1 MENLAY
7 LHLAFANEDEETTE
21 LISLSSL
28 LKKAAAPNWQLFS
41 SNAWKYMIPL
51 ALTISILN
59 NVSSVFAL
67 EKVNQSAA
75 VKNLEQNWISQI
87 TTENNGDSVNNLEQN
102 LTSQITAKNNG
113 DSVNNVEQNSTSQ
126 MEITNDQI
134 ISTAPITPRTPNNI
148 ISVSNK
154 RKNPNLF
161 VKGDEGADV
170 KVLQERLKIAGFYY
184 GNSTGIFGPITQ
196 EAVKRFQK
204 AYNLTVDGV
213 VGKSTLAK
221 LPAVNDENE
230 ITTTSQK
237 SDNRDILSLGDR
249 GEAVRVLQEHLIK
262 AGFLQNQPNGYY
274 GSNTV
279 DAVNRFQ
286 KQHQLETNG
295 MAGQTTRAK
304 LYSLVKNSAKSDFT
318 TLEIQRRLQEKGFYK
333 GQINGMMA
341 SDTKKAI
348 SRAQEFYGIS
358 LKDIKSGSF

>member
-7 LHLAFANEDEETTE
+7 LHLAFANQDEETTE

-28 LKKAAAPNWQLFS
+28 FKTAATPNWQLFS
-41 SNAWKYMIPL
+41 GSAWKYMIPV
-51 ALTISILN
+51 ALTVSILN

-67 EKVNQSAA
+67 EKNDNAATVNH
-75 VKNLEQNWISQI
+75 LEQNWISQVE
-87 TTENNGDSVNNLEQN
+87 TNNLEQN
-102 LTSQITAKNNG
+102 EISQIETTNN
-113 DSVNNVEQNSTSQ
+113 
-126 MEITNDQI
+126 QI
-134 ISTAPITPRTPNNI
+134 ISTAPITTTTPNNI

-154 RKNPNLF
+154 RKNPNLLS
-161 VKGDEGADV
+161 KGDEGADV

-204 AYNLTVDGV
+204 AYQLTVDGV

-221 LPAVNDENE
+221 LPAVTDENQ
-230 ITTTSQK
+230 TTTSQK
-237 SDNRDILSLGDR
+237 SDHPDILSLGDR
-249 GEAVRVLQEHLIK
+249 GEAVRILQEQLIT

-279 DAVNRFQ
+279 DAVKRFQ
-286 KQHQLETNG
+286 KQYKLEING
-295 MAGQTTRAK
+295 LAGQTTRSK
-304 LYSLVKNSAKSDFT
+304 LHSLVKNSTKSDFT
-318 TLEIQRRLQEKGFYK
+318 TLEIQRRLQKKGFYK

-358 LKDIKSGSF
+358 LKDIGGVRR

>member
-21 LISLSSL
+21 LISLSYL
-28 LKKAAAPNWQLFS
+28 LKKATAPNWQLFS
-41 SNAWKYMIPL
+41 GNAWKYMIPL

-59 NVSSVFAL
+59 NVGSVFAL
-67 EKVNQSAA
+67 ETINQSA
-75 VKNLEQNWISQI
+75 
-87 TTENNGDSVNNLEQN
+87 TVNNLEQN
-102 LTSQITAKNNG
+102 L
-113 DSVNNVEQNSTSQ
+113 TSQ

-134 ISTAPITPRTPNNI
+134 ISTAPITPTTPNNI
-148 ISVSNK
+148 ISVSTK

-184 GNSTGIFGPITQ
+184 GNSTGIFGPIT
-196 EAVKRFQK
+196 EESVKRFQK
-204 AYNLTVDGV
+204 AYKLTVDGI

-249 GEAVRVLQEHLIK
+249 GEAVRVLQEQLIK

-286 KQHQLETNG
+286 KQHKLEVNG

-304 LYSLVKNSAKSDFT
+304 LYSLVKNSAKNDFT
-318 TLEIQRRLQEKGFYK
+318 TLEIQRRLHEKGFYK

-358 LKDIKSGSF
+358 LKDVKSGSF

>member
-7 LHLAFANEDEETTE
+7 LHLAFANQDEETTE
-21 LISLSSL
+21 LISLSHL
-28 LKKAAAPNWQLFS
+28 FKTADAPNWQLFS
-41 SNAWKYMIPL
+41 GSAWKYIIPL
-51 ALTISILN
+51 IITISILN

-67 EKVNQSAA
+67 EKNDTSATI
-75 VKNLEQNWISQI
+75 NHLEQNWISQVE
-87 TTENNGDSVNNLEQN
+87 TTNNSDSVNNIEQN
-102 LTSQITAKNNG
+102 EISQI
-113 DSVNNVEQNSTSQ
+113 
-126 MEITNDQI
+126 EITNDQV
-134 ISTAPITPRTPNNI
+134 ISTAPITSTTPNNI

-154 RKNPNLF
+154 RKNPNLLS
-161 VKGDEGADV
+161 KGDEGADV

-204 AYNLTVDGV
+204 AYQLTVDGV

-221 LPAVNDENE
+221 LPAVTDENQ
-230 ITTTSQK
+230 TTTSQK
-237 SDNRDILSLGDR
+237 SDHPDILSLGDR
-249 GEAVRVLQEHLIK
+249 GEAVRILQAQLIT

-279 DAVNRFQ
+279 DAVKRFQ
-286 KQHQLETNG
+286 KQYKLEING
-295 MAGQTTRAK
+295 LAGQTTRSK
-304 LYSLVKNSAKSDFT
+304 LHSLVKNSTKSNFT
-318 TLEIQRRLQEKGFYK
+318 TLEIQRRLHEKGFYK

-358 LKDIKSGSF
+358 LKDIAEVSSQQSAVSR

>member
-7 LHLAFANEDEETTE
+7 LHLAFANQDEETTE

-28 LKKAAAPNWQLFS
+28 FKTTAAPNWQLFS
-41 SNAWKYMIPL
+41 SSAWKYMIPL

-59 NVSSVFAL
+59 SVSSVFAL
-67 EKVNQSAA
+67 EKNDNAATVNSLQ
-75 VKNLEQNWISQI
+75 QNEISQI
-87 TTENNGDSVNNLEQN
+87 KTANNRV
-102 LTSQITAKNNG
+102 
-113 DSVNNVEQNSTSQ
+113 
-126 MEITNDQI
+126 
-134 ISTAPITPRTPNNI
+134 ISTAPITPTISNNI
-148 ISVSNK
+148 ISVNKK
-154 RKNPNLF
+154 RKDPNLLS
-161 VKGDEGADV
+161 KGDEGADV

-184 GNSTGIFGPITQ
+184 GNSTGIFGPITH

-204 AYNLTVDGV
+204 AYQLTVDGV

-221 LPAVNDENE
+221 LPDVTDENQ
-230 ITTTSQK
+230 TTTSQK
-237 SDNRDILSLGDR
+237 LDHPDILSLGDR
-249 GEAVRVLQEHLIK
+249 GEAVRILQAQLIT

-279 DAVNRFQ
+279 DAVKRFQ
-286 KQHQLETNG
+286 KQHKLEING
-295 MAGQTTRAK
+295 LAGQTTRSK
-304 LYSLVKNSAKSDFT
+304 LHSLVKNSAKSDFT

>member
-28 LKKAAAPNWQLFS
+28 LKKATAPNWQLFS

-67 EKVNQSAA
+67 EKVNQGA
-75 VKNLEQNWISQI
+75 V
-87 TTENNGDSVNNLEQN
+87 VNNLEQN
-102 LTSQITAKNNG
+102 LTSQI
-113 DSVNNVEQNSTSQ
+113 
-126 MEITNDQI
+126 EITNDQI
-134 ISTAPITPRTPNNI
+134 ISTAPITPTTPNNI

-184 GNSTGIFGPITQ
+184 GNSTGIFGPITE

-221 LPAVNDENE
+221 LPAVNNENE

-237 SDNRDILSLGDR
+237 SDNRDTLSLGDR

-304 LYSLVKNSAKSDFT
+304 LYSLVKNSTKNDFT
-318 TLEIQRRLQEKGFYK
+318 TLEIQRRLHEKGFYK

-358 LKDIKSGSF
+358 LKDVKSGSF

>member
-7 LHLAFANEDEETTE
+7 LHLAFANQDEETTE

-28 LKKAAAPNWQLFS
+28 FKTTAAPNWQLFS
-41 SNAWKYMIPL
+41 SSAWKYMIPL

-59 NVSSVFAL
+59 SVSSVFAL
-67 EKVNQSAA
+67 EKNDNAATVNS
-75 VKNLEQNWISQI
+75 LRQNEISQI
-87 TTENNGDSVNNLEQN
+87 KTANNQV
-102 LTSQITAKNNG
+102 
-113 DSVNNVEQNSTSQ
+113 
-126 MEITNDQI
+126 
-134 ISTAPITPRTPNNI
+134 ISTAPITPTTPNNI
-148 ISVSNK
+148 ISVNNK
-154 RKNPNLF
+154 RKDPNLLS
-161 VKGDEGADV
+161 KGDEGADV

-184 GNSTGIFGPITQ
+184 GNSTGIFGPITH

-204 AYNLTVDGV
+204 AYQLTVDGV

-221 LPAVNDENE
+221 LPAVTDENQ
-230 ITTTSQK
+230 TTTSQK

-249 GEAVRVLQEHLIK
+249 GEAVRILQEHLIA
-262 AGFLQNQPNGYY
+262 AGFLKNQPNGYY

-279 DAVNRFQ
+279 DAVKRFQ
-286 KQHQLETNG
+286 KQQKLEING
-295 MAGQTTRAK
+295 LAGQTTRSK

-341 SDTKKAI
+341 DDTKKAI

-358 LKDIKSGSF
+358 LKDIAGVSSQ

>member
-28 LKKAAAPNWQLFS
+28 LKKATAPNWQLFS

-67 EKVNQSAA
+67 EKVNQGA
-75 VKNLEQNWISQI
+75 V
-87 TTENNGDSVNNLEQN
+87 VNNLEQN
-102 LTSQITAKNNG
+102 LTSQI
-113 DSVNNVEQNSTSQ
+113 
-126 MEITNDQI
+126 EITNDQI
-134 ISTAPITPRTPNNI
+134 ISTAPITPTTPNNI

-184 GNSTGIFGPITQ
+184 GNSTGIFGPITE

-221 LPAVNDENE
+221 LPAVNNENE

-237 SDNRDILSLGDR
+237 SDNRDTLSLGDR
-249 GEAVRVLQEHLIK
+249 GEAVRILQEQLII
-262 AGFLQNQPNGYY
+262 AGFLKNQPNGYY

-286 KQHQLETNG
+286 KQHKLEASG
-295 MAGQTTRAK
+295 MAGQTTRSK

-318 TLEIQRRLQEKGFYK
+318 TLEIQRRLHEKGFYK

-358 LKDIKSGSF
+358 LKDVKSGSF

>member
-7 LHLAFANEDEETTE
+7 LHLAFANQDEETTE
-21 LISLSSL
+21 LISLSSVF
-28 LKKAAAPNWQLFS
+28 KTAAAPNWQLFS
-41 SNAWKYMIPL
+41 SSAWKYMIPL
-51 ALTISILN
+51 VLTISILN

-67 EKVNQSAA
+67 EKNDQGAA
-75 VKNLEQNWISQI
+75 VNNLEQNWISQI
-87 TTENNGDSVNNLEQN
+87 ATENNSHFANNLEQN
-102 LTSQITAKNNG
+102 QISEIETTNN
-113 DSVNNVEQNSTSQ
+113 
-126 MEITNDQI
+126 QI
-134 ISTAPITPRTPNNI
+134 ISTAPINPATPNNI

-154 RKNPNLF
+154 RKNPNLLS
-161 VKGDEGADV
+161 KGDEGADV

-204 AYNLTVDGV
+204 AYQLTVDGV

-221 LPAVNDENE
+221 LPAVTDENQ
-230 ITTTSQK
+230 TTTTRK

-249 GEAVRVLQEHLIK
+249 GEAVRILQEHLIA
-262 AGFLQNQPNGYY
+262 AGFLKNQPNGYY

-279 DAVNRFQ
+279 DAVKRFQ
-286 KQHQLETNG
+286 KQQKLEING
-295 MAGQTTRAK
+295 LAGQTTRSK

-358 LKDIKSGSF
+358 LKDIAGVSSQ

>member
-7 LHLAFANEDEETTE
+7 LHLAFANQDEETTE

-28 LKKAAAPNWQLFS
+28 FKTTAPPNWQLFS
-41 SNAWKYMIPL
+41 SSAWKYMIPL

-59 NVSSVFAL
+59 SVSSVFAL
-67 EKVNQSAA
+67 EKNDNAATVNSLQ
-75 VKNLEQNWISQI
+75 QNEISQI
-87 TTENNGDSVNNLEQN
+87 KTANNQV
-102 LTSQITAKNNG
+102 
-113 DSVNNVEQNSTSQ
+113 
-126 MEITNDQI
+126 
-134 ISTAPITPRTPNNI
+134 ISTAPITPTISNNI
-148 ISVSNK
+148 ISVNNK
-154 RKNPNLF
+154 RKDPNLLS
-161 VKGDEGADV
+161 KGDEGADV

-184 GNSTGIFGPITQ
+184 GNSTGIFGPITH

-204 AYNLTVDGV
+204 AYQLTVDGV

-221 LPAVNDENE
+221 LPDVTDENQ
-230 ITTTSQK
+230 TTTSQK
-237 SDNRDILSLGDR
+237 LDHPDILSLGDR
-249 GEAVRVLQEHLIK
+249 GEAVRILQAQLIT

-279 DAVNRFQ
+279 DAVKRFQ
-286 KQHQLETNG
+286 KQHKLEING
-295 MAGQTTRAK
+295 LAGQTTRSK
-304 LYSLVKNSAKSDFT
+304 LHSLVKNSAKSDFT

-358 LKDIKSGSF
+358 LKDVKSGSF

>member
-7 LHLAFANEDEETTE
+7 LHLAFANQDEETTE
-21 LISLSSL
+21 LISLSSVF
-28 LKKAAAPNWQLFS
+28 KTAAAPNWQLFS
-41 SNAWKYMIPL
+41 SSAWKYMIPL
-51 ALTISILN
+51 VLTISILN

-67 EKVNQSAA
+67 EKNDQGAA
-75 VKNLEQNWISQI
+75 VNNLEQNWISQI
-87 TTENNGDSVNNLEQN
+87 ATENNSHFANNLEQN
-102 LTSQITAKNNG
+102 QISEIETTNN
-113 DSVNNVEQNSTSQ
+113 
-126 MEITNDQI
+126 QI
-134 ISTAPITPRTPNNI
+134 ISTAPINPATPNNI

-154 RKNPNLF
+154 RKNPNLLS
-161 VKGDEGADV
+161 KGDEGADV

-204 AYNLTVDGV
+204 AYQLTVDGV

-221 LPAVNDENE
+221 LPAVTDENQ
-230 ITTTSQK
+230 TTTSQK

-249 GEAVRVLQEHLIK
+249 GEAVRILQEHLIA
-262 AGFLQNQPNGYY
+262 AGFLKNQPNGYY

-279 DAVNRFQ
+279 DAVKRFQ
-286 KQHQLETNG
+286 KQQKLEING
-295 MAGQTTRAK
+295 LAGQTTRSK

-341 SDTKKAI
+341 DDTKKAI

-358 LKDIKSGSF
+358 LKDIAGVSSQ

>member
-28 LKKAAAPNWQLFS
+28 LKKATAPNWQLFS

-67 EKVNQSAA
+67 EKVNQGA
-75 VKNLEQNWISQI
+75 V
-87 TTENNGDSVNNLEQN
+87 VNNLEQN
-102 LTSQITAKNNG
+102 LTSQI
-113 DSVNNVEQNSTSQ
+113 
-126 MEITNDQI
+126 EITNDQI
-134 ISTAPITPRTPNNI
+134 ISTAPITPTTPNNI

-184 GNSTGIFGPITQ
+184 GNSTGIFGPITE

-221 LPAVNDENE
+221 LPAVNNENE

-237 SDNRDILSLGDR
+237 SDNRDTLSLGDR

-274 GSNTV
+274 GSNTA

-286 KQHQLETNG
+286 KQHQLEING

-318 TLEIQRRLQEKGFYK
+318 TLEIQRRLHEKGFYK

-358 LKDIKSGSF
+358 LKDVKSGSF

>member
-7 LHLAFANEDEETTE
+7 LHLAFANQDEETTE

-28 LKKAAAPNWQLFS
+28 FKTAAAPNWQLFS
-41 SNAWKYMIPL
+41 SSAWKYMIPL
-51 ALTISILN
+51 VLTISILN

-67 EKVNQSAA
+67 EKNDQGAA

-87 TTENNGDSVNNLEQN
+87 ATENNSHFANNLEQN
-102 LTSQITAKNNG
+102 QISEIETTNN
-113 DSVNNVEQNSTSQ
+113 
-126 MEITNDQI
+126 QI
-134 ISTAPITPRTPNNI
+134 ISTAPINPATPNNI

-154 RKNPNLF
+154 RKNPNLLS
-161 VKGDEGADV
+161 KGDEGADV

-204 AYNLTVDGV
+204 AYQLTVDGV

-221 LPAVNDENE
+221 LPAVTDENQ
-230 ITTTSQK
+230 TTTSRK

-249 GEAVRVLQEHLIK
+249 GEAVRILQEHLIA
-262 AGFLQNQPNGYY
+262 AGFLKNQPNGYY

-279 DAVNRFQ
+279 DAVKRFQ
-286 KQHQLETNG
+286 KQQKLEING
-295 MAGQTTRAK
+295 LAGQTTRSK

-341 SDTKKAI
+341 DDTKKAI

-358 LKDIKSGSF
+358 LKDIAGVSSQ

>member
-28 LKKAAAPNWQLFS
+28 LKKATAPNWQLFS

-67 EKVNQSAA
+67 EKVNQGAA
-75 VKNLEQNWISQI
+75 
-87 TTENNGDSVNNLEQN
+87 VNNLEQN
-102 LTSQITAKNNG
+102 LTSQI
-113 DSVNNVEQNSTSQ
+113 
-126 MEITNDQI
+126 EITNDQI
-134 ISTAPITPRTPNNI
+134 ISTAPITPTTPNNI

-184 GNSTGIFGPITQ
+184 GNSTGIFGPITE

-221 LPAVNDENE
+221 LPAVNNENE

-237 SDNRDILSLGDR
+237 SDNRDTLSLGDR

-304 LYSLVKNSAKSDFT
+304 LYSLVKNSTKNDFT
-318 TLEIQRRLQEKGFYK
+318 TLEIQRRLHEKGFYK

-358 LKDIKSGSF
+358 LKDVKSGSF

>member
-1 MENLAY
+1 
-7 LHLAFANEDEETTE
+7 
-21 LISLSSL
+21 
-28 LKKAAAPNWQLFS
+28 LKKATAPNWQLFS

-51 ALTISILN
+51 VLTLSILN
-59 NVSSVFAL
+59 SVSSVFAL
-67 EKVNQSAA
+67 EKNDNAATVNSLQ
-75 VKNLEQNWISQI
+75 QNEISQI
-87 TTENNGDSVNNLEQN
+87 KTANNRV
-102 LTSQITAKNNG
+102 
-113 DSVNNVEQNSTSQ
+113 
-126 MEITNDQI
+126 
-134 ISTAPITPRTPNNI
+134 ISTAPITPTTPNNI

-196 EAVKRFQK
+196 ESVKRFQK
-204 AYNLTVDGV
+204 AYNLTVDGI

-221 LPAVNDENE
+221 LPAVTDEND
-230 ITTTSQK
+230 ITTSQK
-237 SDNRDILSLGDR
+237 SDNQDTLSLGDR
-249 GEAVRVLQEHLIK
+249 GEAVRILQEQLII
-262 AGFLQNQPNGYY
+262 AGFLKNQPNGYY

-286 KQHQLETNG
+286 KQHKLEASG
-295 MAGQTTRAK
+295 MAGQTTRSK

-318 TLEIQRRLQEKGFYK
+318 TLEIQRRLHEKGFYK

-358 LKDIKSGSF
+358 LKDVKSGSF

>member
-7 LHLAFANEDEETTE
+7 LHLAFANQDEETTE

-28 LKKAAAPNWQLFS
+28 FKTAAAPNWQLFS
-41 SNAWKYMIPL
+41 SSAWKYMIPL
-51 ALTISILN
+51 VLTISILN

-67 EKVNQSAA
+67 EKNDQGAA

-87 TTENNGDSVNNLEQN
+87 ATENNSHFANNLEQN
-102 LTSQITAKNNG
+102 QISEIETTNN
-113 DSVNNVEQNSTSQ
+113 
-126 MEITNDQI
+126 QI
-134 ISTAPITPRTPNNI
+134 ISTAPINPATPNNI

-154 RKNPNLF
+154 RKNPNLLS
-161 VKGDEGADV
+161 KGDEGADV

-204 AYNLTVDGV
+204 AYQLTVDGV

-221 LPAVNDENE
+221 LPDVTDENQ
-230 ITTTSQK
+230 TTTSQK
-237 SDNRDILSLGDR
+237 LDHPDILSLGDR
-249 GEAVRVLQEHLIK
+249 GEAVRILQAQLIT

-279 DAVNRFQ
+279 DAVKRFQ
-286 KQHQLETNG
+286 KQHKLEING
-295 MAGQTTRAK
+295 LAGQTTRSK
-304 LYSLVKNSAKSDFT
+304 LHSLVKNSAKSDFT

-341 SDTKKAI
+341 DDTKKAI

-358 LKDIKSGSF
+358 LKDIAGVSSQ

>member
-7 LHLAFANEDEETTE
+7 LHLAFANQDEETTE
-21 LISLSSL
+21 LISLSSVF
-28 LKKAAAPNWQLFS
+28 KTAAAPNWQLFS
-41 SNAWKYMIPL
+41 SSAWKYMIPL
-51 ALTISILN
+51 VLTISILN

-67 EKVNQSAA
+67 EKNDQGAA
-75 VKNLEQNWISQI
+75 VNNLEQNWISQI
-87 TTENNGDSVNNLEQN
+87 ATENNSHFANNLEQN
-102 LTSQITAKNNG
+102 QISEIETTNN
-113 DSVNNVEQNSTSQ
+113 
-126 MEITNDQI
+126 QI
-134 ISTAPITPRTPNNI
+134 ISTAPINPATPNNI

-154 RKNPNLF
+154 RKNPNLLS
-161 VKGDEGADV
+161 KGDEGADV

-204 AYNLTVDGV
+204 AYQLTVDGV

-221 LPAVNDENE
+221 LPAVTDENQ
-230 ITTTSQK
+230 TTTSRK

-249 GEAVRVLQEHLIK
+249 GEAVRILQEHLIA
-262 AGFLQNQPNGYY
+262 AGFLKNQPNGYY

-279 DAVNRFQ
+279 DAVKRFQ
-286 KQHQLETNG
+286 KQQKLEING
-295 MAGQTTRAK
+295 LAGQTTRSK

-341 SDTKKAI
+341 DDTKKAI

-358 LKDIKSGSF
+358 LKDIAGVSSQ

>member
-7 LHLAFANEDEETTE
+7 LHLAFANQDEETTE
-21 LISLSSL
+21 LISLSSVF
-28 LKKAAAPNWQLFS
+28 KTAAAPNWQLFS
-41 SNAWKYMIPL
+41 SSAWKYMIPL
-51 ALTISILN
+51 VLTISILN

-67 EKVNQSAA
+67 EKNDQGAA
-75 VKNLEQNWISQI
+75 VNNLEQNWISQI
-87 TTENNGDSVNNLEQN
+87 ATENNSHFANNLEQN
-102 LTSQITAKNNG
+102 QISEIETTNN
-113 DSVNNVEQNSTSQ
+113 
-126 MEITNDQI
+126 QI
-134 ISTAPITPRTPNNI
+134 ISTAPINPATPNNI

-154 RKNPNLF
+154 RKNPNLLS
-161 VKGDEGADV
+161 KGDEGADV

-204 AYNLTVDGV
+204 AYQLTVDGV

-221 LPAVNDENE
+221 LPAVTDENQ
-230 ITTTSQK
+230 TTTSRK

-249 GEAVRVLQEHLIK
+249 GEAVRILQEHLIK
-262 AGFLQNQPNGYY
+262 AGFLQNPPNGYY

-279 DAVNRFQ
+279 DAVKRFQ
-286 KQHQLETNG
+286 KQQKLEING
-295 MAGQTTRAK
+295 LAGQTTRSK

>member
-1 MENLAY
+1 
-7 LHLAFANEDEETTE
+7 
-21 LISLSSL
+21 
-28 LKKAAAPNWQLFS
+28 LKKAVAPNWQLFS
-41 SNAWKYMIPL
+41 SSAWKYMIPL

-67 EKVNQSAA
+67 ETINQSAA
-75 VKNLEQNWISQI
+75 VNNLSQNGSSQI
-87 TTENNGDSVNNLEQN
+87 ETTNN
-102 LTSQITAKNNG
+102 
-113 DSVNNVEQNSTSQ
+113 
-126 MEITNDQI
+126 QI
-134 ISTAPITPRTPNNI
+134 ISTAPITPTTPNNI

-154 RKNPNLF
+154 RKSPSCLA
-161 VKGDEGADV
+161 KGDEGADV

-204 AYNLTVDGV
+204 AYNLTIDGI
-213 VGKSTLAK
+213 VGKATSAK
-221 LPAVNDENE
+221 LPAVIDENN

-237 SDNRDILSLGDR
+237 SDNRDTLSVGDR
-249 GEAVRVLQEHLIK
+249 GEAVRILQEQLIK
-262 AGFLQNQPNGYY
+262 AGFLKNQPNGYY

-286 KQHQLETNG
+286 KQHQIEING

-304 LYSLVKNSAKSDFT
+304 LYSLVKTSAKNDFT
-318 TLEIQRRLQEKGFYK
+318 TLEIQRRLHEKGFYK

-358 LKDIKSGSF
+358 LKDVKSGSF

>member
-7 LHLAFANEDEETTE
+7 LHLAFANEDRETTE

-28 LKKAAAPNWQLFS
+28 FKKAAAPNWQLFS

-51 ALTISILN
+51 VLTLSILN
-59 NVSSVFAL
+59 SVSSVFAL
-67 EKVNQSAA
+67 ETENNSNSVS
-75 VKNLEQNWISQI
+75 NLAQNSTSQVE
-87 TTENNGDSVNNLEQN
+87 TENNGDVVKNL
-102 LTSQITAKNNG
+102 A
-113 DSVNNVEQNSTSQ
+113 QNSTSQ
-126 MEITNDQI
+126 VEISNKQF
-134 ISTAPITPRTPNNI
+134 ISTAPTTRTTPHNI

-154 RKNPNLF
+154 RKNPNFF

-196 EAVKRFQK
+196 ESVKRFQK
-204 AYNLTVDGV
+204 AYNLTVDGI

-221 LPAVNDENE
+221 LPAVTDEND
-230 ITTTSQK
+230 ITTSKK
-237 SDNRDILSLGDR
+237 SDNQDTLSLGDR
-249 GEAVRVLQEHLIK
+249 GEAVRILQEQLII
-262 AGFLQNQPNGYY
+262 AGFLKNQPNGYY

-286 KQHQLETNG
+286 KQHKLEASG
-295 MAGQTTRAK
+295 MAGQTTRSK

-318 TLEIQRRLQEKGFYK
+318 TLEIQRRLHEKGFYK

-358 LKDIKSGSF
+358 LKDVKSGSF

>member
-28 LKKAAAPNWQLFS
+28 LKKATAPNWQLFS

-67 EKVNQSAA
+67 EKVNQGA
-75 VKNLEQNWISQI
+75 V
-87 TTENNGDSVNNLEQN
+87 VNNLEQN
-102 LTSQITAKNNG
+102 LTSQI
-113 DSVNNVEQNSTSQ
+113 
-126 MEITNDQI
+126 EITNDQI
-134 ISTAPITPRTPNNI
+134 ISTAPITPTTPNNI

-184 GNSTGIFGPITQ
+184 GNSTGIFGPITE

-221 LPAVNDENE
+221 LPAVNNENE

-237 SDNRDILSLGDR
+237 SDNRDTLSLGDR

-304 LYSLVKNSAKSDFT
+304 LYSLVKNSTKNDFT
-318 TLEIQRRLQEKGFYK
+318 TLEIQLRLHEKGFYK

-358 LKDIKSGSF
+358 LKDVKSGSF

>member
-28 LKKAAAPNWQLFS
+28 LKKATAPNWQLFS

-67 EKVNQSAA
+67 EKVNQGAA
-75 VKNLEQNWISQI
+75 
-87 TTENNGDSVNNLEQN
+87 VNNLEQN
-102 LTSQITAKNNG
+102 LTSQI
-113 DSVNNVEQNSTSQ
+113 
-126 MEITNDQI
+126 EITNDQI
-134 ISTAPITPRTPNNI
+134 ISTAPITPTTPNNI

-184 GNSTGIFGPITQ
+184 GNSTGIFGPITE

-221 LPAVNDENE
+221 LPAVNNENE

-237 SDNRDILSLGDR
+237 SDNRDTLSLGDR

-304 LYSLVKNSAKSDFT
+304 LYSLVKNSTKNDSRF
-318 TLEIQRRLQEKGFYK
+318 LVSNIEKYIRIF
-333 GQINGMMA
+333 
-341 SDTKKAI
+341 S
-348 SRAQEFYGIS
+348 
-358 LKDIKSGSF
+358 

>member
-7 LHLAFANEDEETTE
+7 LHLAFANQDEETTE
-21 LISLSSL
+21 LISLSYL
-28 LKKAAAPNWQLFS
+28 LKTAAAPNWQLFS
-41 SNAWKYMIPL
+41 GSAWKYIIPL
-51 ALTISILN
+51 IITISILN

-67 EKVNQSAA
+67 EKNDNPATVNHLQ
-75 VKNLEQNWISQI
+75 QNWISQI
-87 TTENNGDSVNNLEQN
+87 ETNNLEQN
-102 LTSQITAKNNG
+102 EISQI
-113 DSVNNVEQNSTSQ
+113 
-126 MEITNDQI
+126 EITNDQV
-134 ISTAPITPRTPNNI
+134 ISTAPITNTTPNNI

-154 RKNPNLF
+154 RKNPNLLS
-161 VKGDEGADV
+161 KGDEGAEV

-204 AYNLTVDGV
+204 AYQLTVDGV

-221 LPAVNDENE
+221 LPAVTDENQ
-230 ITTTSQK
+230 TTTSQK
-237 SDNRDILSLGDR
+237 SDHPDILSLGDR
-249 GEAVRVLQEHLIK
+249 GEAVRILQEHLMA
-262 AGFLQNQPNGYY
+262 AGFLKNQPNGYY

-279 DAVNRFQ
+279 DAVKRFQ
-286 KQHQLETNG
+286 KQYKLEING
-295 MAGQTTRAK
+295 LAGQTTRSK

-318 TLEIQRRLQEKGFYK
+318 TLEIQRRLQAKGFYK

-358 LKDIKSGSF
+358 LQDIAGVRSE

>member
-7 LHLAFANEDEETTE
+7 LHLAFANQDEETTE
-21 LISLSSL
+21 LISLSSVF
-28 LKKAAAPNWQLFS
+28 KTAAAPNWQLFS
-41 SNAWKYMIPL
+41 SSAWKYMIPL
-51 ALTISILN
+51 VLTISILN

-67 EKVNQSAA
+67 EKNDQGAA

-87 TTENNGDSVNNLEQN
+87 ATENNSHFANNLEQN
-102 LTSQITAKNNG
+102 QISEIETTNN
-113 DSVNNVEQNSTSQ
+113 
-126 MEITNDQI
+126 QI
-134 ISTAPITPRTPNNI
+134 ISTAPINPATPNNI

-154 RKNPNLF
+154 RKNPNLLS
-161 VKGDEGADV
+161 KGDEGADV

-204 AYNLTVDGV
+204 AYQLTVDGV

-221 LPAVNDENE
+221 LPAVTDENQ
-230 ITTTSQK
+230 TTTSQK

-249 GEAVRVLQEHLIK
+249 GEAVRILQEHLIA
-262 AGFLQNQPNGYY
+262 AGFLKNQPNGYY

-279 DAVNRFQ
+279 DAVKRFQ
-286 KQHQLETNG
+286 KQQKLEING
-295 MAGQTTRAK
+295 LAGQTTRSK

-341 SDTKKAI
+341 DDTKKAI

-358 LKDIKSGSF
+358 LKDIAGVSSQ

>member
-7 LHLAFANEDEETTE
+7 LHLAFANQDEETTD
-21 LISLSSL
+21 LISLSSVF
-28 LKKAAAPNWQLFS
+28 KTAAAPNWQLFS
-41 SNAWKYMIPL
+41 GNAWKYMIPL
-51 ALTISILN
+51 VLTISILN

-67 EKVNQSAA
+67 EKSDQGATVNS
-75 VKNLEQNWISQI
+75 LEQNWISQI
-87 TTENNGDSVNNLEQN
+87 ATENNSHFANNLEQN
-102 LTSQITAKNNG
+102 QISEIETTNN
-113 DSVNNVEQNSTSQ
+113 
-126 MEITNDQI
+126 QI
-134 ISTAPITPRTPNNI
+134 IGTAPITPTTPNNI

-154 RKNPNLF
+154 RKNPNLL

-170 KVLQERLKIAGFYY
+170 KVLQERLKVAGFYY

-204 AYNLTVDGV
+204 AYQLTVDGV

-221 LPAVNDENE
+221 LPAVSDENQ
-230 ITTTSQK
+230 TTTSQK
-237 SDNRDILSLGDR
+237 SDSRDILSLGDR

-286 KQHQLETNG
+286 KQHKLEVNG

-304 LYSLVKNSAKSDFT
+304 LYSLVKNSTKSDFT

-341 SDTKKAI
+341 DDTKKAI
-348 SRAQEFYGIS
+348 NRAQEFYGIS
-358 LKDIKSGSF
+358 LKDIAGVSSQ

>member
-7 LHLAFANEDEETTE
+7 LHLAFANQDEETTE
-21 LISLSSL
+21 LISLSSVF
-28 LKKAAAPNWQLFS
+28 KTAAAPNWQLFS
-41 SNAWKYMIPL
+41 SSAWKYMIPL
-51 ALTISILN
+51 VLTISILN

-67 EKVNQSAA
+67 EKNDQGAA

-87 TTENNGDSVNNLEQN
+87 ATENNSHFANNLEQN
-102 LTSQITAKNNG
+102 QISEIETTNN
-113 DSVNNVEQNSTSQ
+113 
-126 MEITNDQI
+126 QI
-134 ISTAPITPRTPNNI
+134 ISTAPINPATPNNI

-154 RKNPNLF
+154 RKNPNLLS
-161 VKGDEGADV
+161 KGDEGADV

-184 GNSTGIFGPITQ
+184 GNSTGIFGPITH

-204 AYNLTVDGV
+204 AYQLTVDGV

-221 LPAVNDENE
+221 LPAVTDENQ
-230 ITTTSQK
+230 TTTSQK

-249 GEAVRVLQEHLIK
+249 GEAVRILQEHLIA
-262 AGFLQNQPNGYY
+262 AGFLKNQPNGYY

-279 DAVNRFQ
+279 DAVKRFQ
-286 KQHQLETNG
+286 KQQKLEING
-295 MAGQTTRAK
+295 LAGQTTRSK

-341 SDTKKAI
+341 DDTKKAI

-358 LKDIKSGSF
+358 LKDIAGVSSQ

>member
-7 LHLAFANEDEETTE
+7 LHLAFANEDGETTE

-28 LKKAAAPNWQLFS
+28 FKTAAAPNWQLFS
-41 SNAWKYMIPL
+41 GNAWKYMIPL
-51 ALTISILN
+51 VLTISILN

-67 EKVNQSAA
+67 EKGDQVFSAS
-75 VKNLEQNWISQI
+75 NLEQNWISQI
-87 TTENNGDSVNNLEQN
+87 ETENNGNSLHNLEQN
-102 LTSQITAKNNG
+102 GISQIETTNN
-113 DSVNNVEQNSTSQ
+113 
-126 MEITNDQI
+126 QI
-134 ISTAPITPRTPNNI
+134 ISTAPITPTTPNNI

-154 RKNPNLF
+154 RKNPNFLA
-161 VKGDEGADV
+161 KGDEGADV

-196 EAVKRFQK
+196 ESVKRFQK
-204 AYNLTVDGV
+204 AYNLKVDGV

-221 LPAVNDENE
+221 LPAVTDENG
-230 ITTTSQK
+230 ITTSQK
-237 SDNRDILSLGDR
+237 SDNQDTLSLGDS
-249 GEAVRVLQEHLIK
+249 GEAVRILQEQLII
-262 AGFLQNQPNGYY
+262 AGFLKNQPNGYY

-286 KQHQLETNG
+286 KQHKLEASG
-295 MAGQTTRAK
+295 MAGQTTRSK

-318 TLEIQRRLQEKGFYK
+318 TLEIQRRLHEKGFYK

-358 LKDIKSGSF
+358 LKDVKSGSF

>member
-7 LHLAFANEDEETTE
+7 LHLAFANEDMETTE

-28 LKKAAAPNWQLFS
+28 FKKAAAPNWQLFS

-51 ALTISILN
+51 VLTLSILN
-59 NVSSVFAL
+59 SVSSVFAL
-67 EKVNQSAA
+67 ETENNSNSVKNLAQNSTSHVETENNGDV
-75 VKNLEQNWISQI
+75 VKNLEQN
-87 TTENNGDSVNNLEQN
+87 
-102 LTSQITAKNNG
+102 
-113 DSVNNVEQNSTSQ
+113 STSQ
-126 MEITNDQI
+126 VEKSNKQF
-134 ISTAPITPRTPNNI
+134 ISTAPTTLTTPHNI

-154 RKNPNLF
+154 RKNPNFF

-196 EAVKRFQK
+196 ESVKRFQK
-204 AYNLTVDGV
+204 AYNLTVDGI

-221 LPAVNDENE
+221 LPAVTDEND
-230 ITTTSQK
+230 ITTSQK
-237 SDNRDILSLGDR
+237 SDNQDTLSLGDR
-249 GEAVRVLQEHLIK
+249 GEAVRILQEQLII
-262 AGFLQNQPNGYY
+262 AGFLKNQPNGYY

-286 KQHQLETNG
+286 KQHKLEASG
-295 MAGQTTRAK
+295 MAGQTTRSK

-318 TLEIQRRLQEKGFYK
+318 TLEIQRRLHEKGFYK

-358 LKDIKSGSF
+358 LKDVKSGSF

>member
-7 LHLAFANEDEETTE
+7 LHLAFANQDEETTE
-21 LISLSSL
+21 LISLSSVF
-28 LKKAAAPNWQLFS
+28 KTAAAPNWQLFS
-41 SNAWKYMIPL
+41 SSAWKYMIPL
-51 ALTISILN
+51 VLTISILN

-67 EKVNQSAA
+67 EKNDQGAA

-87 TTENNGDSVNNLEQN
+87 ATENNSHFADNLEQN
-102 LTSQITAKNNG
+102 QISEIETTNN
-113 DSVNNVEQNSTSQ
+113 
-126 MEITNDQI
+126 QI
-134 ISTAPITPRTPNNI
+134 ISTAPINPATPNNI

-154 RKNPNLF
+154 RKNPNLLS
-161 VKGDEGADV
+161 KGDEGADV

-204 AYNLTVDGV
+204 AYQLTVDGV

-221 LPAVNDENE
+221 LPAVTDENQ
-230 ITTTSQK
+230 TTTSQK

-249 GEAVRVLQEHLIK
+249 GEAVRILQEHLIA
-262 AGFLQNQPNGYY
+262 AGFLKNQPNGYY

-279 DAVNRFQ
+279 DAVKRFQ
-286 KQHQLETNG
+286 KQQKLEING
-295 MAGQTTRAK
+295 LAGQTTRSK

-341 SDTKKAI
+341 DDTKKAI

-358 LKDIKSGSF
+358 LKDIAGVSSQ

>member
-28 LKKAAAPNWQLFS
+28 LKKATAPNWQLFS

-67 EKVNQSAA
+67 EKVNQGA
-75 VKNLEQNWISQI
+75 V
-87 TTENNGDSVNNLEQN
+87 VNNLEQN
-102 LTSQITAKNNG
+102 LTSQI
-113 DSVNNVEQNSTSQ
+113 
-126 MEITNDQI
+126 EITNDQI
-134 ISTAPITPRTPNNI
+134 ISTAPITPTTPNNI

-184 GNSTGIFGPITQ
+184 GNSTGIFGPITE

-221 LPAVNDENE
+221 LPAVNNENE

-237 SDNRDILSLGDR
+237 SDNRDTLSLGDR

-304 LYSLVKNSAKSDFT
+304 LYRLVKNSTKNDFT
-318 TLEIQRRLQEKGFYK
+318 TLEIQLRLHEKGFYK

-358 LKDIKSGSF
+358 LKDVKSGSF

>member
-7 LHLAFANEDEETTE
+7 LHLAFANQDEETTE

-28 LKKAAAPNWQLFS
+28 FKTAAAPNWQLFS
-41 SNAWKYMIPL
+41 SSAWKYMIPL
-51 ALTISILN
+51 VLTISILN

-67 EKVNQSAA
+67 EKNDQGAA
-75 VKNLEQNWISQI
+75 VNNLEQNWISQI
-87 TTENNGDSVNNLEQN
+87 ATENNSHFANNLEQN
-102 LTSQITAKNNG
+102 QISEIETTNN
-113 DSVNNVEQNSTSQ
+113 
-126 MEITNDQI
+126 QI
-134 ISTAPITPRTPNNI
+134 ISTAPINPATPNNI

-154 RKNPNLF
+154 RKNPNLLS
-161 VKGDEGADV
+161 KGDEGADV

-196 EAVKRFQK
+196 EAVKLFQK
-204 AYNLTVDGV
+204 AYQLTVDGV

-221 LPAVNDENE
+221 LPAVTDENQ
-230 ITTTSQK
+230 TTTSQK

-249 GEAVRVLQEHLIK
+249 GEAVRILQEHLIA
-262 AGFLQNQPNGYY
+262 AGFLKNQPNGYY

-279 DAVNRFQ
+279 DAVKRFQ
-286 KQHQLETNG
+286 KQQKLEING
-295 MAGQTTRAK
+295 LAGQTTRSK

-341 SDTKKAI
+341 DDTKKAI

-358 LKDIKSGSF
+358 LKDIAGVSSQ

>member
-7 LHLAFANEDEETTE
+7 LHLAFANQDEETTE
-21 LISLSSL
+21 LISLSSVF
-28 LKKAAAPNWQLFS
+28 KTAAAPNWQLFS
-41 SNAWKYMIPL
+41 SSAWKYMIPL
-51 ALTISILN
+51 VLTISILN

-67 EKVNQSAA
+67 EKNDQGAA

-87 TTENNGDSVNNLEQN
+87 ATENNSHFANNLEQN
-102 LTSQITAKNNG
+102 QISEIETTNN
-113 DSVNNVEQNSTSQ
+113 
-126 MEITNDQI
+126 QI
-134 ISTAPITPRTPNNI
+134 ISTAPINPATPNNI

-154 RKNPNLF
+154 RKNPNLLS
-161 VKGDEGADV
+161 KGDEGADV

-204 AYNLTVDGV
+204 AYQLTVDGV

-221 LPAVNDENE
+221 LPAVTDENQ
-230 ITTTSQK
+230 TTTSRK

-249 GEAVRVLQEHLIK
+249 GEAVRILQEHLIA
-262 AGFLQNQPNGYY
+262 AGFLKNQPNGYY

-279 DAVNRFQ
+279 DAVKRFQ
-286 KQHQLETNG
+286 KQQKLEING
-295 MAGQTTRAK
+295 LAGQTTRSK

-341 SDTKKAI
+341 DDTKKAI

-358 LKDIKSGSF
+358 LKDIAGVSSQ